1 MSLKHI
7 ASFLKRKKKRW
18 FFRDIFPSFFFGGR
32 TLERQK
38 SSRTREKDVG
48 AAESE
53 KKEQQRDK
61 VYLEA

>member
-1 MSLKHI
+1 M
-7 ASFLKRKKKRW
+7 
-18 FFRDIFPSFFFGGR
+18 DIFPSFFFGGR